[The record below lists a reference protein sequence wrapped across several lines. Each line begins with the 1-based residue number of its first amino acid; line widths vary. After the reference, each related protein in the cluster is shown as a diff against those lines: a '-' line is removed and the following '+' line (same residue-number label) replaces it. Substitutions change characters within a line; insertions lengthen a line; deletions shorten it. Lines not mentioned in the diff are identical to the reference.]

1 MTNTHKH
8 GKRYSEKRTKTI
20 INQTIQKMFDAIKRP
35 RTNRACRFVDYHIHL
50 LSNGDSL
57 NSRDGE
63 GITMESSD
71 VHEGDVFEVVKL
83 SQWGLV
89 SRREDPRNG
98 ATFKSGVNLEIA
110 KISIIGVPPNV
121 INCNYHCIYT

>member
-1 MTNTHKH
+1 MKTTKVQKDNGMEEKAPYKRIMTMTNTHKH

-20 INQTIQKMFDAIKRP
+20 TNQSIQKMFDAIKRP

-50 LSNGDSL
+50 LSNGDFHF

-63 GITMESSD
+63 GITMESFD

-83 SQWGLV
+83 PNGDWYFKA
-89 SRREDPRNG
+89 RRP
-98 ATFKSGVNLEIA
+98 
-110 KISIIGVPPNV
+110 
-121 INCNYHCIYT
+121 